1 MIVIAVIAGLAAGAV
16 VAIVA
21 ARLLVIHFNRQAA
34 RQGDATVRRAVE
46 ATLAVAGDRLDS
58 ESRAGARELDLHR
71 QAIGR
76 QIETMGTELR
86 SMAELIATLQR
97 ERAEQHGAVVAGLDE
112 AVRTTN
118 RLAETTQSLREAL
131 ASPRARGQ
139 WGERMAD
146 DVLRLAGMTDGVN
159 YLKQKAIAGGRV
171 PDFTF
176 LLPRGLH
183 LHMDVKFPVDNYLR
197 FLEAGADRERERCRD
212 AFLRDVRNRVRELAG
227 RGYADAAT
235 TVGYQLLFIP
245 NESVYS
251 FIGEHAPLLADEA
264 LRHKVVLCS
273 PFTLFAVLGVIRQ
286 AVDNFMLERTS
297 DEILGALAGFT
308 QQWERFGDQID
319 VLGRR
324 LASTQNAFDELA
336 GTRRRRLQ
344 RELDEIDQLRRQRE
358 LPGAEPDDRIDEV
371 DRDGVDSG
379 DADDESEEGGP
390 VRNLRNVRLA

>member
-1 MIVIAVIAGLAAGAV
+1 MVVIALIAGLVAGAV
-16 VAIVA
+16 VAVVV
-21 ARLLVIHFNRQAA
+21 ARLLVVHLGRQVTSH
-34 RQGDATVRRAVE
+34 GNATVRQAVE
-46 ATLAVAGDRLDS
+46 ATLAVASDRLDT
-58 ESRAGARELDLHR
+58 EARAGARELDLHR

-76 QIETMGTELR
+76 QLDAMGVELRTVTEL
-86 SMAELIATLQR
+86 IGTIQR
-97 ERAEQHGAVVAGLDE
+97 ERAEQHGAVVRGLDE
-112 AVRTTN
+112 AVRTTA
-118 RLAETTQSLREAL
+118 RLADTTQSLREAL
-131 ASPRARGQ
+131 ASPKARGQ

-146 DVLRLAGMTDGVN
+146 DVLRLAGMSEGVN
-159 YLKQKAIAGGRV
+159 YRKQKAIAGGRV

-176 LLPRGLH
+176 LLPRGLC

-197 FLEAGADRERERCRD
+197 YLEAATDRDRDRCRD

-251 FIGEHAPLLADEA
+251 FIGEHAPPLADEA

-286 AVDNFMLERTS
+286 AVDGFMLERTT
-297 DEILGALAGFT
+297 DEILAALAGFT
-308 QQWERFGDQID
+308 EQWQRFGEQID

-324 LASTQNAFDELA
+324 LTSAQNAFDELA

-344 RELDEIDQLRRQRE
+344 RELDEIDQIRRHRD
-358 LPGAEPDDRIDEV
+358 LPAGD
-371 DRDGVDSG
+371 G
-379 DADDESEEGGP
+379 DAVPPDETAEAEEGGA

>member
-1 MIVIAVIAGLAAGAV
+1 MVVIAILAGLVAGAV
-16 VAIVA
+16 VALVA
-21 ARLLVIHFNRQAA
+21 ARLLVVHVGRHVSH
-34 RQGDATVRRAVE
+34 QGDVTVRRAVE

-76 QIETMGTELR
+76 QLDTMGAELRAVTEL
-86 SMAELIATLQR
+86 IGVLQR

-112 AVRTTN
+112 AVRTTS

-146 DVLRLAGMTDGVN
+146 DVLRLAGMTEGVN

-176 LLPRGLH
+176 LLPRRLC

-197 FLEAGADRERERCRD
+197 YLEADAQPDRERCRD
-212 AFLRDVRNRVRELAG
+212 AFLRDVRNLVRELAG
-227 RGYADAAT
+227 RGYADATT

-264 LRHKVVLCS
+264 LRQKVVLCS

-308 QQWERFGDQID
+308 QQWQRFGEQID

-344 RELDEIDQLRRQRE
+344 RELDEIEQIRQHRE
-358 LPGAEPDDRIDEV
+358 LPGVERDDVDPDDV
-371 DRDGVDSG
+371 
-379 DADDESEEGGP
+379 DDEAEGGGS
-390 VRNLRNVRLA
+390 VRSLRDVRPA